1 MKKVQLEVIG
11 ISSKLKTNPDYNLVL
26 KEVNGN
32 RNVSINLNYFDTQLL
47 YDAFHDSNNNIYDV
61 IPELINKTGYEL
73 QEIVLEKNE
82 NTKTFESSLLC
93 SKIDKMIN
101 RSTYDDSAYN
111 IELNTNII
119 DAVVLGIRT
128 GKKII
133 ADDEILKNEFKQDTY
148 DENPEDRDIL
158 TDDKLEMCST
168 VFLETMLQKAIDT
181 ENYEQAA
188 IIRDELNKRS

>member
-47 YDAFHDSNNNIYDV
+47 YDAFHNSNNNIYDV
-61 IPELINKTGYEL
+61 IPNLINKTGYEL
-73 QEIVLEKNE
+73 QEIILEKNE
-82 NTKTFESSLLC
+82 ITQTFESSLLC
-93 SKIDKMIN
+93 SKIDRMIN
-101 RSTYDDSAYN
+101 TSSSDNSVDN

-119 DAVVLGIRT
+119 DAVLLGIRT
-128 GKKII
+128 GKRII
-133 ADDEILKNEFKQDTY
+133 ADDEVLKQNTYNEDFANDEIL
-148 DENPEDRDIL
+148 L
-158 TDDKLEMCST
+158 DDKLEMCST
-168 VFLETMLQKAIDT
+168 IFLETMLQKAIDT